1 MQNDEEGGM
10 SLSATEWPTAVL
22 WGRREATLNQNQGQ
36 GKLSCSGQRCSPG
49 WDGARALGGEVSL
62 KKVMDT

>member
-1 MQNDEEGGM
+1 MQKVEEGGT
-10 SLSATEWPTAVL
+10 SLSANEWPTAVL

-36 GKLSCSGQRCSPG
+36 GKLSRSGQRCWPG
-49 WDGARALGGEVSL
+49 WGGARTLGGEVSL